1 MFSHRLPFDL
11 PPNPIADTI
20 AHRRSAGLE
29 ILDLT
34 ESNPTRAGF
43 IYPAADIL
51 AGFQNPQSLIYD
63 PSSNGLPAARA
74 IVAQMY
80 GVDHDRVVL
89 TASTSEAYSWLF
101 KLLCDPGDEIL
112 TPRPSYP
119 LFEFLAALES
129 VKIRQYPLRY
139 DDTWFIDFHPL
150 EAAINEK
157 TRAIIVV
164 SPNNP
169 TGSYLKP
176 VELARLIQI
185 CQQHDLA
192 LISDEV
198 FADYRLGPVDLRSL
212 AAAEDALTFC
222 LGGLSKMVGMPQ
234 MKLGWIIAGGP
245 PGVRDHALK
254 RIDLIADN
262 FLSVG
267 TPVQYALGNLLSA
280 RALVQE
286 QILERLRSNLE
297 HLRTTVRGHDRFRL
311 LDVEGG
317 WYAILRVPQVRSE
330 EDSVLALLDRG
341 VLVQPG
347 FFYDFESEAYLVI
360 SLLTPEP
367 VLQEGIN
374 RIMGL
379 NFDFF

>member
-1 MFSHRLPFDL
+1 
-11 PPNPIADTI
+11 
-20 AHRRSAGLE
+20 
-29 ILDLT
+29 
-34 ESNPTRAGF
+34 
-43 IYPAADIL
+43 
-51 AGFQNPQSLIYD
+51 
-63 PSSNGLPAARA
+63 
-74 IVAQMY
+74 
-80 GVDHDRVVL
+80 
-89 TASTSEAYSWLF
+89 
-101 KLLCDPGDEIL
+101 
-112 TPRPSYP
+112 
-119 LFEFLAALES
+119 
-129 VKIRQYPLRY
+129 
-139 DDTWFIDFHPL
+139 
-150 EAAINEK
+150 
-157 TRAIIVV
+157 
-164 SPNNP
+164 
-169 TGSYLKP
+169 
-176 VELARLIQI
+176 
-185 CQQHDLA
+185 
-192 LISDEV
+192 
-198 FADYRLGPVDLRSL
+198 
-212 AAAEDALTFC
+212 
-222 LGGLSKMVGMPQ
+222 MVGMPQ

-245 PGVRDHALK
+245 PVVRDHALK

-330 EDSVLALLDRG
+330 EDWILALLDRG

-374 RIMGL
+374 RIIGL
-379 NFDFF
+379 NCEFF